1 MAGPMHS
8 RLDRFPADRPPPIAH
23 MDFATTELLPLAHSW
38 PMWERERHFEDGRI
52 IDFSPAWCGVR
63 RSGSGALYGTIGR
76 WQCELSGNALT
87 WSSQVYD
94 LFGFPRNARPDR
106 DETVARYCEHSRVK
120 MERLRAY
127 AIRHRRGFTL
137 DAQIVT
143 TGNDRRWMRL
153 IAAPIC
159 DDGRVVGLHGV
170 KLIA

>member
-8 RLDRFPADRPPPIAH
+8 RVDRFPADRQAGISHIDVAS
-23 MDFATTELLPLAHSW
+23 TELLPIAHSW
-38 PMWERERHFEDGRI
+38 PMWEWERHFEDGRI
-52 IDFSPAWCGVR
+52 VDFSPAGPGFR
-63 RSGSGALYGTIGR
+63 RSGSEALYGTIGR
-76 WQCELSGNALT
+76 WQCKLAGNALT

-94 LFGFPRNARPDR
+94 LFGFPRGALLDR

-143 TGNDRRWMRL
+143 TGNYLRWMRL
-153 IAAPIC
+153 IAAPVC